1 MTLAAILDFFTA
13 RNISAEIV
21 GGEVHA
27 DAHSATGTVM
37 VNAKH
42 DVVDAGARYL
52 GQIVGAALPMG
63 CGRIATSRVYR
74 FAA

>member
-1 MTLAAILDFFTA
+1 MTLAAILDIFTA

-21 GGEVHA
+21 GGEVHV
-27 DAHSATGTVM
+27 DAHSAAGIVL
-37 VNAKH
+37 VDAKH
-42 DVVDAGARYL
+42 GAVDAGARYL

-63 CGRIATSRVYR
+63 SGRIASSRVYR